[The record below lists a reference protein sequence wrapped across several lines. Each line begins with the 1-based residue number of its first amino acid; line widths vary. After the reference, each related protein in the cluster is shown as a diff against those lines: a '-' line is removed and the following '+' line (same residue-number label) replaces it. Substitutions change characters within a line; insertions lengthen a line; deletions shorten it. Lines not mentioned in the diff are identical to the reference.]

1 MSALLR
7 VKPIKLS
14 LWYQE
19 SVCNSV
25 IVGVISSHTPIA
37 FAGVWTLS
45 VVASIHNSGV
55 SARQELSVCG
65 ITFMKYVYHHLTR
78 TNLMNIL

>member
-1 MSALLR
+1 MLYEKYSLSALLR

-25 IVGVISSHTPIA
+25 IARV
-37 FAGVWTLS
+37 
-45 VVASIHNSGV
+45 HNSG
-55 SARQELSVCG
+55 S
-65 ITFMKYVYHHLTR
+65 HL
-78 TNLMNIL
+78 